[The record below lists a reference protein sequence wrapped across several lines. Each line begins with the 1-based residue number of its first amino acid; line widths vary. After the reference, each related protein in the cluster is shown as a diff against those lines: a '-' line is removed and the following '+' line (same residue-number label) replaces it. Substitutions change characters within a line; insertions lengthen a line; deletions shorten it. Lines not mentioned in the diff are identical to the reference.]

1 MKSTL
6 KLTRSFFMVI
16 LAVVLSATIG
26 GQALAAASEP
36 DEIRLGYWESPN
48 EELLVKQTGAL
59 EAKYPNT
66 KITWV
71 EFQAGTDIL
80 AAIQGRAIDVATI
93 GTPPGSLGIANGLPY
108 KIFYVHDIIYES
120 EGLVV
125 KETSGIDS
133 VDDLP
138 GKKIA
143 TVFSS
148 TSHFSLSNALKFA
161 GVKETDL
168 ILYNMPAPDIYA
180 AWERGDIEGAYVWE
194 PMKSKLLEAG
204 GKQIV
209 SSGQVAEQGALTGEF
224 GIVSDSFYEAHP
236 DVVAAY
242 VELLDAA
249 SYAYR
254 EDQANTAK
262 LISVGLGLGLPETVK
277 AMNEI
282 KVLSK
287 SDQIKPD
294 YIGTSSAPGN
304 LARLLKETADFLVEQ
319 KNLKSSPELSVFQQA
334 ILTELYD

>member
-1 MKSTL
+1 MKRAL
-6 KLTRSFFMVI
+6 KSAKLFFMVI
-16 LAVVLSATIG
+16 LAVVLSATG
-26 GQALAAASEP
+26 GQARAAAPKEP

-59 EAKYPNT
+59 EAKYSNT

-71 EFQAGTDIL
+71 EFRAGTDIL
-80 AAIQGRAIDVATI
+80 AAIQGGAIDIATI

-120 EGLVV
+120 EGLIV
-125 KETSGIDS
+125 KETSGIS
-133 VDDLP
+133 NVNDLP

-143 TVFSS
+143 TVFAS

-161 GVKETDL
+161 GVKETGL
-168 ILYNMPAPDIYA
+168 TLYNMSAPDIYA

-204 GKQIV
+204 GKQII

-224 GIVSDSFYEAHP
+224 GIVSNSFYEAHP
-236 DVVAAY
+236 GVIAAY
-242 VELLDAA
+242 IELLDDA

-254 EDQANTAK
+254 EDRENTAK
-262 LISVGLGLGLPETVK
+262 LISAGLGLGLPETVK

-287 SDQIKPD
+287 SNQIERD
-294 YIGTSSAPGN
+294 YIGNSSAPGN

-319 KNLKSSPELSVFQQA
+319 KSLKSSPELPVFQQA